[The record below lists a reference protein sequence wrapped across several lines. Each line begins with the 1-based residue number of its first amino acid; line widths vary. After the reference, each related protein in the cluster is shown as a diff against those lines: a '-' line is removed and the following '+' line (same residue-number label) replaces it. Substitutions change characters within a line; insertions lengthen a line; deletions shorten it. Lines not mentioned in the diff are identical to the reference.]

1 MEILGALLVIIIIV
15 YISSLNWCRTIKAV
29 FLLLV
34 IEGALRKWVLPQ
46 ASEMLYF
53 LKDIVLL
60 GAYIGYF
67 SVGRNKRKISI
78 KNDYFKII
86 IFMVAAWTLFQVFN
100 PSLGSPIVG
109 FFGLRGYLF
118 YLPLMW
124 MIPVM
129 FQSQNELYNFLR
141 SHLLLTIPVGILG
154 IAQFFAPA
162 NSPLNV
168 YAPGAVT
175 SVAVFGAAQA
185 ARVTGTFSYLSGY
198 SVYLIV
204 VFAFIVAIMTTQ
216 QSKKWQVISII
227 ELLLITVNSFM
238 TGSRGVILTGILFLL
253 SYIIIKIVFY
263 PTKIWRLVQRF
274 SLPIVIVAIA
284 ATLWFQPAIDAFVQ
298 RTTANK
304 DVPGRITGSFTEIFE
319 FTKYKDLDGY
329 GTGATHQALPAL
341 RKALNLPSGE
351 VISVYYESEMGR
363 IALELGPIGFFIW
376 YGLRVFIL
384 IGLGNVFLKLKSPFL
399 KELALSAFLIQAIQI
414 NSQLVTHHTFSV
426 YYWFLSSFIF
436 LLPHL
441 EQIENWHRKQQ
452 LLPPDEKSP
461 YFPNSSHQ

>member
-1 MEILGALLVIIIIV
+1 VEILGALLAVIIII
-15 YISSLNWCRTIKAV
+15 YISSLNWRNSVKAV

-60 GAYIGYF
+60 GAYISYF
-67 SVGRNKRKISI
+67 SFGKSQRKISI
-78 KNDYFKII
+78 QNDYFKII
-86 IFMVAAWTLFQVFN
+86 IFMVAVWTLFQAFN

-204 VFAFIVAIMTTQ
+204 VFALIIAIMTTQ
-216 QSKKWQVISII
+216 QSKKWQIISII

-238 TGSRGVILTGILFLL
+238 TGSRGVVLTGILFLL
-253 SYIIIKIVFY
+253 AYIIIKIVFY
-263 PTKIWRLVQRF
+263 PSKILGLLQKF
-274 SLPIVIVAIA
+274 LLPILIVAIA
-284 ATLWFQPAIDAFVQ
+284 TSLWFQPAIDAFLQ
-298 RTTANK
+298 RTTANN
-304 DVPGRITGSFTEIFE
+304 DVSGRIAGSFTEIFQ
-319 FTKYKDLDGY
+319 FTKYKNLDGY
-329 GTGATHQALPAL
+329 GTGATHQAVPAL

-384 IGLGNVFLKLKSPFL
+384 IGLWSVFLKLKSPFL

-414 NSQLVTHHTFSV
+414 NGLLVTHHTFSV

-441 EQIENWHRKQQ
+441 ERIENWHREQQ
-452 LLPPDEKSP
+452 LLPPNEKSS
-461 YFPNSSHQ
+461 YFPNSPYQ